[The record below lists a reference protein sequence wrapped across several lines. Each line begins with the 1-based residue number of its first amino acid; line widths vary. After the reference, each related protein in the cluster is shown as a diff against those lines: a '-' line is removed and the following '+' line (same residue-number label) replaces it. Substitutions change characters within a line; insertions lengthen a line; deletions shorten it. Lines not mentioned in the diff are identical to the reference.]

1 MSINLHT
8 SEREVLWKA
17 PPYAGRARWTVPF
30 ATSAYMWPCG
40 SSAILLYGGRSPEGQ
55 GPLPGHMLIDPPPLA
70 DMWRFDLDLLSWT
83 RIPRGGGGS
92 PPAPRAEAALAPL
105 IGGGFDPGSAVILGG
120 YSELL
125 HEILPMS
132 RDAYSFRYCDDA
144 HFFSPTTGWYR
155 LAPAG
160 PRAPPAASVAAGA
173 VSVVSDSAVILFC
186 GGYSGLD
193 RELTYEQVCKMTF

>member
-1 MSINLHT
+1 
-8 SEREVLWKA
+8 
-17 PPYAGRARWTVPF
+17 
-30 ATSAYMWPCG
+30 MWPCG

-144 HFFSPTTGWYR
+144 HFRPRRAGIGLR
-155 LAPAG
+155 LPG
-160 PRAPPAASVAAGA
+160 HVHRLPH
-173 VSVVSDSAVILFC
+173 L
-186 GGYSGLD
+186 L
-193 RELTYEQVCKMTF
+193 LQVPCQSFQTRL